1 MGQFIKGLG
10 TLAKDF
16 YFILEE
22 TGNNWQVLSKG
33 ILILVQVL
41 RITNRGV
48 KERLGERQ
56 R

>member
-10 TLAKDF
+10 SLAEDF

-22 TGNNWQVLSKG
+22 TGNNWQGLSKG
-33 ILILVQVL
+33 IIILVQIL
-41 RITNRGV
+41 RITNCGV
-48 KERLGERQ
+48 KERMGEQQ